1 MFTIEDFILV
11 NGIFSFT
18 LHNINC
24 LYFQAPLL
32 LPEQLHQ
39 VRVPD
44 LPPQGENVPA
54 KLSLQHLH
62 VRLAKNQCYSS
73 TYSFSLLEEKV
84 AVPWEKNPRERS
96 PGIEDDKPAEEQF
109 CGAPECSR
117 KCSAGEWCANSGTE
131 CQEYPCCSSSKCVTF
146 NSQLWQMGGHH

>member
-1 MFTIEDFILV
+1 MASLALLFITSTVYISRHPCCFLSNCTKFECPTCHLKV
-11 NGIFSFT
+11 KMCQPNCPC
-18 LHNINC
+18 NI
-24 LYFQAPLL
+24 LTSGELL
-32 LPEQLHQ
+32 TNAILNLF
-39 VRVPD
+39 
-44 LPPQGENVPA
+44 
-54 KLSLQHLH
+54 
-62 VRLAKNQCYSS
+62 C
-73 TYSFSLLEEKV
+73 SLLEEKV

-146 NSQLWQMGGHH
+146 NS